1 MTLTQAIAKAGGI
14 APEAKTSKI
23 TIQRQGADGVAKT
36 ETVYNLKDIVA
47 KKVADPVLQ
56 ANDIVNVPKDG
67 AKSIRN
73 QFLKAITGG
82 IGNIFYKIP

>member
-23 TIQRQGADGVAKT
+23 TIQRQGADGIAKT
-36 ETVYNLKDIVA
+36 ETVYDLKEIVA
-47 KKVADPVLQ
+47 KKVDDPVLQ

-67 AKSIRN
+67 VKSIRN